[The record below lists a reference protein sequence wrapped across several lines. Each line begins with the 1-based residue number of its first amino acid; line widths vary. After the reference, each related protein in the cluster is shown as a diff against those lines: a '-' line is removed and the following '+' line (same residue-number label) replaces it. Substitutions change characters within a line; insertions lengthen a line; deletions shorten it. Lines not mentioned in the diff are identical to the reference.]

1 MGNAQQAA
9 SGAAFRL
16 RLGVLGPLE
25 ASLGGGQRVPLGPP
39 RQRAV
44 LGMLALSPNILV
56 HREEIIDRLWPD
68 CPPATAVDLV
78 QAYVSRLRG
87 ALAPASP
94 VRSRR
99 ALVASLGAGYRL
111 QLEPDELDLTVFLRA
126 AARADAAAAAADHA
140 RACDLYDQALGLWRG
155 RPLADLELLR
165 TSPLVTALGEQQS
178 AVVMRY
184 AFAAASA
191 GEPGRVLPQ
200 LQLLAEQEPL
210 DERVH
215 AALMTALASG
225 GQQAA
230 ALAVYAELV
239 ARLDDQLGVRPGPG
253 LVEAHLRVLRQDLVH
268 LKPGAATARKPMP
281 VVPRQLPP
289 APRPFQGRRSE
300 QQILAELMAE
310 PGPAGPP
317 PVAVISGPPG
327 AGKTALALH
336 WAALAAE
343 RFADGQV
350 YVNFRGPD
358 GGSDPVPP
366 AELLGSVLGALPGA
380 PPDPPDGLE
389 TRINLYRSL
398 VAGRNLLIVLD
409 QASSTGQVR
418 PLLPGLAG
426 GLVIVTSQSRLAGL
440 AAAFGA
446 RLIHLAPLTADES
459 VGLIR
464 ARLGADRV
472 QAEPAAARQLA
483 ELCDG
488 LPLAL
493 SLAAARAMT
502 RPGEPLAALA
512 AELSDESGRL
522 DALDAVAPADGLRAS
537 FTRPYRSL
545 EPAAAHA
552 FRSLGRCRQRA
563 VTAAGL
569 ASLAGL
575 PLRQAQVALREL
587 ADISLITEPAPGRF
601 AVPRLLHCFAAELAC
616 ARSACGRPDR
626 GRPGG

>member
-1 MGNAQQAA
+1 MGNAQQTT
-9 SGAAFRL
+9 SGAIFRL
-16 RLGVLGPLE
+16 NLGVLGPLE
-25 ASLGGGQRVPLGPP
+25 AWLSGGQPVLLGPP

-99 ALVASLGAGYRL
+99 ALVASLGASYRL

-126 AARADAAAAAADHA
+126 AGRADAAAAAADHA
-140 RACDLYDQALGLWRG
+140 GACDLYDQALRLWRG
-155 RPLADLELLR
+155 RPLADL
-165 TSPLVTALGEQQS
+165 GEQRA

-184 AFAAASA
+184 ASAAASA
-191 GEPGRVLPQ
+191 GQPGRVLPQ

-230 ALAVYAELV
+230 ALAVYAGLT

-253 LVEAHLRVLRQDLVH
+253 LVEAHLRVLRQDLVQ
-268 LKPGAATARKPMP
+268 LKPGAATARKPAP

-289 APRPFQGRRSE
+289 GPRPFHGRGAE
-300 QQILAELMAE
+300 QQALADLAAE
-310 PGPAGPP
+310 PFPAGPP
-317 PVAVISGPPG
+317 PVAVISGPAG

-343 RFADGQV
+343 RFPEGQV

-358 GGSDPVPP
+358 GEGDPVPS
-366 AELLGSVLGALPGA
+366 AELLGSLLRSLPGA
-380 PPDPPDGLE
+380 PPDLPDGLE
-389 TRINLYRSL
+389 TRTNLYRSL

-409 QASSTGQVR
+409 QASSARQVR

-440 AAAFGA
+440 AAVYGA
-446 RLIHLAPLTADES
+446 RLIHLAPLTAADS
-459 VGLIR
+459 LGLIR

-472 QAEPAAARQLA
+472 QAEPAAARRLA

-512 AELSDESGRL
+512 AELSDESAQL
-522 DALDAVAPADGLRAS
+522 DTLDSMAPADGLRAA
-537 FTRPYRSL
+537 FARPYRSL
-545 EPAAAHA
+545 GPAAAHA
-552 FRSLGRCRQRA
+552 FRSLGRCPRRDI
-563 VTAAGL
+563 TASGL

-575 PLRQAQVALREL
+575 PLRQAQAALRDL
-587 ADISLITEPAPGRF
+587 ADLSLVTEPAPGRF
-601 AVPRLLHCFAAELAC
+601 AVPGLLQRFAAEVAC
-616 ARSACGRPDR
+616 ARSASGLA
-626 GRPGG
+626 